1 MKKEKSSTEIDLK
14 NKPFYLTTSI
24 AYTNAKPHVGH
35 AYEAVLADIIARD
48 KRAVGMDVFFLT
60 GTDEHGSKILRKA
73 KEEGVSAQAFVN
85 QISQFFKDL
94 YEKLLISND
103 DFIRTSDKEKHW
115 PGAQKLWDGIV
126 ASGDL
131 YKKNYKGFYCVG
143 CEGFITEKELV
154 NGLCALHGKA
164 PEVIEEENYFF
175 RLSKYAKVLEEKIL
189 SNELTVLPEGRKN
202 EILSFIREGLEDISF
217 SRPESSVPWGVPV
230 PNDSSH
236 MMYVWCDA
244 LSNYI
249 TGVGYGRDKKQFDL
263 LWPADMHIIGKDIL
277 RFHAVFWP
285 AMLLSAGLPL
295 PKSVLVHGFI
305 LSEGKKMSKSI
316 GNVIDPEEYINEY
329 GAEAFRFFVAKEISP
344 FDDGDF
350 TKQKFIDS
358 YNGNLANGL
367 GNLLSR
373 TVAMAEK
380 YFNGNVVPH
389 SPSSVPFVKKMTSPA
404 GDQIMEGYGVS
415 YTIEQEIIPKYR
427 ECMDEYRIHH
437 ALDSVFV
444 LIKELDGYIT
454 DYEPFKLIKTDKEK
468 TEDVLWNIL
477 YGLLVISKLISPVMP
492 ETSKIIENTITGDI
506 TDNEPTAFSVK
517 PLEKPLFARII
528 N

>member
-1 MKKEKSSTEIDLK
+1 MKKEKPSIGADSR

-48 KRAVGMDVFFLT
+48 KRATGQEVFFLT

-73 KEEGVSAQAFVN
+73 KEEGMSAQAFVN
-85 QISQFFKDL
+85 QISEFFKVL
-94 YEKLLISND
+94 YGKLLISND

-115 PGAQKLWDGIV
+115 PGAQKLWEKLV

-154 NGLCALHGKA
+154 NGLCVLHGKA
-164 PEVIEEENYFF
+164 PEVVEEENYFF
-175 RLSKYAKVLEEKIL
+175 RLSKYAKILEEKIL
-189 SNELTVLPEGRKN
+189 SNELTVLPEVRKN
-202 EILSFIREGLEDISF
+202 EIISFIQEGLEDISF
-217 SRPESSVPWGVPV
+217 SRPEASVPWGVPV
-230 PNDSSH
+230 PNDKTH

-249 TGVGYGRDKKQFDL
+249 TGVGYGRNEEQFNS

-285 AMLLSAGLPL
+285 AMLLSAELPL

-305 LSEGKKMSKSI
+305 LSDGKKMSKSL

-329 GAEAFRFFVAKEISP
+329 GAEAFRFFVAKEIPP
-344 FDDGDF
+344 FEDGDF

-380 YFNGNVVPH
+380 YFDGNITPH
-389 SPSSVPFVKKMTSPA
+389 SPESVPFVKKLKSPT
-404 GDQIMEGYGVS
+404 GDQEIEGYGVS

-437 ALDSVFV
+437 ALDNVFV
-444 LIKELDGYIT
+444 LVKELDGYIAN
-454 DYEPFKLIKTDKEK
+454 YEPFKLIKTDKDK
-468 TEDVLWNIL
+468 TEDVLWNVL
-477 YGLLVISKLISPVMP
+477 LGLRTVGELIRPVMP
-492 ETSKIIENTITGDI
+492 ETSALIEDIITGDI
-506 TDNEPTAFSVK
+506 KSAEPSSFSVK
-517 PLEKPLFARII
+517 PLEKPLFARITS
-528 N
+528 